1 MIIILISVAAVAGW
15 SYALLQNSKISSS
28 KNRVIEH
35 ESIVDALR
43 AHSVALDSLIADKAA
58 EIRHLKSTIQSLNDK
73 SKATK
78 NKKVD
83 KDAFKIDRV
92 APTILKAESKPE
104 VVKAA
109 SKKTYKKKSN

>member
-15 SYALLQNSKISSS
+15 SYALLQKSKISSS
-28 KNRVIEH
+28 TQHSIEQ
-35 ESIVDALR
+35 ESIADALR
-43 AHSVALDSLIADKAA
+43 VHVNALESLISEKAT
-58 EIRHLKSTIQSLNDK
+58 EIRSLKSTIQSLNDK

>member
-1 MIIILISVAAVAGW
+1 MIIILISIAAVTGW
-15 SYALLQNSKISSS
+15 SYALFQNSKISSS
-28 KNRVIEH
+28 KHRVIEH

-43 AHSVALDSLIADKAA
+43 VHSVALDSLIADKAA

-78 NKKVD
+78 KVD
-83 KDAFKIDRV
+83 KV
-92 APTILKAESKPE
+92 SVPSMKAESKPE

>member
-15 SYALLQNSKISSS
+15 SYALLQNSKISKS
-28 KNRVIEH
+28 NQHAIEQ
-35 ESIVDALR
+35 ESIADALR
-43 AHSVALDSLIADKAA
+43 VHVIALESLVADKAA

-78 NKKVD
+78 KVD
-83 KDAFKIDRV
+83 KV
-92 APTILKAESKPE
+92 SVPSMKAESKPE

>member
-15 SYALLQNSKISSS
+15 SYALLQNSKISKS
-28 KNRVIEH
+28 NQHAIEQ
-35 ESIVDALR
+35 ESIADALR
-43 AHSVALDSLIADKAA
+43 VHVIALESLVADKAA

-78 NKKVD
+78 KVD
-83 KDAFKIDRV
+83 KGSV
-92 APTILKAESKPE
+92 PSMKAESKPE

>member
-15 SYALLQNSKISSS
+15 SYALLQNSKISKS
-28 KNRVIEH
+28 NQHGIEQ
-35 ESIVDALR
+35 ESIADALR
-43 AHSVALDSLIADKAA
+43 VHVIALESLVADKAA

-78 NKKVD
+78 KVD
-83 KDAFKIDRV
+83 KGSV
-92 APTILKAESKPE
+92 PSMKAESKPE

>member
-15 SYALLQNSKISSS
+15 SYALLQNSKISKS
-28 KNRVIEH
+28 NQHAIEQ
-35 ESIVDALR
+35 ESIADALR
-43 AHSVALDSLIADKAA
+43 VHVIALESLVADKAA

-78 NKKVD
+78 KVD
-83 KDAFKIDRV
+83 NGSV
-92 APTILKAESKPE
+92 PSMKAESKPE

>member
-73 SKATK
+73 SKAS
-78 NKKVD
+78 KKVD
-83 KDAFKIDRV
+83 KDAYKSDKV
-92 APTILKAESKPE
+92 APAILKAESKPE
-104 VVKAA
+104 AVKAA

>member
-1 MIIILISVAAVAGW
+1 MIIILISIAAVAGW
-15 SYALLQNSKISSS
+15 SYALFQNSKISKS
-28 KNRVIEH
+28 NQHGIEQ
-35 ESIVDALR
+35 ESIADALR
-43 AHSVALDSLIADKAA
+43 VHVIALESLVADKAA

-78 NKKVD
+78 KVD
-83 KDAFKIDRV
+83 KGSV
-92 APTILKAESKPE
+92 PSMKAESKPE

>member
-1 MIIILISVAAVAGW
+1 MIIILISIAAVAGW
-15 SYALLQNSKISSS
+15 SYALFQNSKISKS
-28 KNRVIEH
+28 NQHGIEQ
-35 ESIVDALR
+35 ESIADALR
-43 AHSVALDSLIADKAA
+43 VHVIALESLVADKAA